1 MSEWE
6 FDELGAYLPAIS
18 LPVYLNN
25 LTVKNG
31 VMGFTVTRFEQFT
44 KHTEI
49 DEINATIRKFS
60 TKLQAIIDSET
71 EQEFCQKL
79 L

>member
-1 MSEWE
+1 
-6 FDELGAYLPAIS
+6 
-18 LPVYLNN
+18 
-25 LTVKNG
+25 
-31 VMGFTVTRFEQFT
+31 MGFKVTRFEQFT

-60 TKLQAIIDSET
+60 TKLQEIIDSET

>member
-6 FDELGAYLPAIS
+6 FDELGACLPTIS
-18 LPVYLNN
+18 LPVFLNN

-31 VMGFTVTRFEQFT
+31 VMGFTVTRFEQFA

>member
-6 FDELGAYLPAIS
+6 FDELGAYLPATS
-18 LPVYLNN
+18 LPVFLNN

-60 TKLQAIIDSET
+60 TKLQSIIDSET

>member
-1 MSEWE
+1 
-6 FDELGAYLPAIS
+6 
-18 LPVYLNN
+18 
-25 LTVKNG
+25 
-31 VMGFTVTRFEQFT
+31 MGFTVTRFEQFT

-60 TKLQAIIDSET
+60 TKLQAIIGSET

>member
-1 MSEWE
+1 
-6 FDELGAYLPAIS
+6 
-18 LPVYLNN
+18 
-25 LTVKNG
+25 
-31 VMGFTVTRFEQFT
+31 MGFKITKFEQFT

-60 TKLQAIIDSET
+60 TKPQAIIDSET